1 MSDLRRTNA
10 MELLHRT
17 EARYVEHL
25 SGTLLEHLVRTEEL
39 LRQWGASDEVAIAG
53 LCHAVYGTDGF
64 PVALLNL
71 DSRNLVVD
79 AVGSDTEAIIYLYAS
94 CDRGSTYPNLLDG
107 GSHRF
112 ADRFVGGVVEP
123 TLSQLQNFVDLSL
136 ANEADVLLG
145 PGRSGPVSV
154 WLQTFY
160 GDLGYLASDSVRLGF
175 ERYLEAA
182 MSPQGGTPG

>member
-1 MSDLRRTNA
+1 MSDLRRTKA
-10 MELLHRT
+10 MELLRRT
-17 EARYVEHL
+17 DAGSVEHL

-39 LRQWGASDEVAIAG
+39 LRQWGASDEVAVAG

-64 PVALLNL
+64 PVALLTL
-71 DSRNLVVD
+71 DNRPLVVD

-94 CDRGSTYPNLLDG
+94 CDRGCTYPNLVDG

-112 ADRFVGGVVEP
+112 ADRFHGGVVEP
-123 TLSQLQNFVDLSL
+123 THSQLQNFVDLSL
-136 ANEADVLLG
+136 ANEADVVLG
-145 PGRSGPVSV
+145 PGRSGLVPA

-175 ERYLEAA
+175 ESYLDAA
-182 MSPQGGTPG
+182 ISP